1 MATPYRL
8 PPNYMR
14 HQGNSGRHFVGR
26 HYEREELKILINDE
40 DTQII
45 QVYGLPYVGKTSLV
59 KTVCE
64 ELKDEINPER
74 LHIKHIHISNNSSW
88 SDISNMYNTFTN
100 CSSIINTKW
109 KFCIFDDFQNI
120 QESFLQGFQELCDN
134 GIPLHRNLKII
145 LILSGGKPFQFDG
158 IRFGKCKVSPL
169 SIGDAQLLFGR
180 CSDIETN
187 DENKKQIHNIIRYAC
202 GLPGLLIYFAEKFSQ
217 FRHNFSFDDI
227 YKMICDETKLNDWLD
242 ECTINRRN
250 IKQEMDKYFSQLSLE
265 QQEAIKVLSYFPG
278 RFGIEEAV
286 EMTGSSSQPASKM
299 HVLMPLV
306 EQGLISSDLE
316 LQNFQVQELIRA
328 ITKQQID
335 NVHSNDL
342 VKLRYTNII
351 GKSLMKAQD
360 IYDKGLIYE
369 ALGIMK
375 NNWENI
381 SFLMKK
387 GIEAPSDGRTYGVYY
402 EITLKASNILMLC
415 HPRDSRQF
423 FQACL
428 QNSLLFGN
436 EEEQAFMNIAYGV
449 SLTDL
454 PGYGGYKE
462 AMEHYKKALDVLK
475 SRNIQYRQVLLYNS
489 MADNAHMRGNHV
501 EALNFAEMGYNMT
514 VNDASPQMV
523 QDAKIKCASALAYNL
538 SFVGYYDKCEKILTE
553 NLKKTSGLTSP
564 VLSKLL
570 NTMGVNYERNGSQY
584 NKAIKFYNA
593 ALSERLKIVTV
604 NPNISVISYSNVANL
619 LSRNFG
625 KHSKALQLLFSAKDI
640 QKKHRWLHMN
650 TSLVLHY
657 IGYVYLRMHEIS
669 NSLTYFHGALDI
681 YNQIHPNY
689 TGKMNIIHAIAHC
702 YLLKEE
708 FDKAKSCFKDMLEG
722 YSDRLLSGSSEAESL
737 SLALEHMVYLNLENP
752 QNQLFHLENLL
763 NEIRQLLK
771 RSVNEK
777 QKLRYSNAIA
787 KYHSLKLLLLDKLN
801 QNEERAG
808 LLMDSIPVLCIY
820 CKNFRQYLNCSQE
833 NYIHKVC
840 GLRSNLY
847 EIDIQQRLKIVE

>member
-8 PPNYMR
+8 PSNYMR
-14 HQGNSGRHFVGR
+14 QQGNSGRHFVGR
-26 HYEREELKILINDE
+26 HDDREKLKILIKDE

-45 QVYGLPYVGKTSLV
+45 QIYGLPYVGKTSLV

-100 CSSIINTKW
+100 CSTITNTKW
-109 KFCIFDDFQNI
+109 KICIFDDFQNI

-134 GIPLHRNLKII
+134 DFPLHRNLKII
-145 LILSGGKPFQFDG
+145 LILSSGEPFQFDG

-169 SIGDAQLLFGR
+169 SIKDAQLLFGR
-180 CSDIETN
+180 CSDIETD
-187 DENKKQIHNIIRYAC
+187 DENKEQIHNIIRYAC

-217 FRHNFSFDDI
+217 FHHHFSFDDI

-250 IKQEMDKYFSQLSLE
+250 IKQEMDKYFSQLSHK

-286 EMTGSSSQPASKM
+286 EMTDSSSQPASM
-299 HVLMPLV
+299 IRVLMPLV

-316 LQNFQVQELIRA
+316 LQTFQVQQLVRVLSM
-328 ITKQQID
+328 QQID

-342 VKLRYTNII
+342 VKLKYTNII

-369 ALGIMK
+369 ALGIMN

-387 GIEAPSDGRTYGVYY
+387 GIDAPSDGRTYGVYY
-402 EITLKASNILMLC
+402 EIAFKASDMLMIC

-423 FQACL
+423 FEACL

-436 EEEQAFMNIAYGV
+436 EEEQAFMKITYGV

-462 AMEHYKKALDVLK
+462 AMVYYKKAMDVLK
-475 SRNIQYRQVLLYNS
+475 SRNIQYRQMLLYNS
-489 MADNAHMRGNHV
+489 MAYNAYMRGNYV
-501 EALNFAEMGYNMT
+501 EALNFAEAGYNMT
-514 VNDASPQMV
+514 ADDANPQMV
-523 QDAKIKCASALAYNL
+523 LNARITCASTMAYNL
-538 SFVGYYDKCEKILTE
+538 LFVGFYDRCEKLLME
-553 NLKKTSGLTSP
+553 NLEKASHHPSLA
-564 VLSKLL
+564 VML
-570 NTMGVNYERNGSQY
+570 NTMGINYERNGAQMER
-584 NKAIKFYNA
+584 ALHFYNA
-593 ALSERLKIVTV
+593 SLVERLKVVTV
-604 NPNISVISYSNVANL
+604 NPKKSVIAYCNVANV
-619 LSRNFG
+619 LSQNCG
-625 KHSKALQLLFSAKDI
+625 KHHMALKLLFNAEKI
-640 QKKHRWLHMN
+640 QKNNGWLHIN
-650 TSLVLHY
+650 TGLVLIH
-657 IGYVYLRMHEIS
+657 IAQIYLRMCEIS
-669 NSLTYFHGALDI
+669 DCLTTLHEALAI
-681 YNQIHPNY
+681 YDHIDPNY
-689 TGKMNIIHAIAHC
+689 IGKIKVLQLIAHC
-702 YLLKEE
+702 YLLNEE
-708 FDKAKSCFKDMLEG
+708 FDNAKKYFKNISEVN
-722 YSDRLLSGSSEAESL
+722 SDNFLSSVSEVEVFSM
-737 SLALEHMVYLNLENP
+737 ALEHLVYLSLEDP
-752 QNQLFHLENLL
+752 QNQLIHIENILNHL
-763 NEIRQLLK
+763 RQLYK

-777 QKLRYSNAIA
+777 QKLRYFNAIG
-787 KYHSLKLLLLDKLN
+787 KYQSLKILLVDRLN

-808 LLMDSIPVLCIY
+808 LLMDSVPVLCNY
-820 CKNFRQYLNCSQE
+820 CKTFRQYFNCTQE
-833 NYIHKVC
+833 NYIHKLC
-840 GLRSNLY
+840 GLRSNLF
-847 EIDIQQRLKIVE
+847 EVEFQQQLKIVE

>member
-1 MATPYRL
+1 
-8 PPNYMR
+8 
-14 HQGNSGRHFVGR
+14 
-26 HYEREELKILINDE
+26 
-40 DTQII
+40 
-45 QVYGLPYVGKTSLV
+45 
-59 KTVCE
+59 
-64 ELKDEINPER
+64 
-74 LHIKHIHISNNSSW
+74 
-88 SDISNMYNTFTN
+88 MYNTFTN
-100 CSSIINTKW
+100 CSTITNTKW
-109 KFCIFDDFQNI
+109 KICIFDDFQNI
-120 QESFLQGFQELCDN
+120 HESFLPGFQELCDN
-134 GIPLHRNLKII
+134 DFSLHRNLKII
-145 LILSGGKPFQFDG
+145 LILSGGKPFQFDR

-180 CSDIETN
+180 CSDIESD
-187 DENKKQIHNIIRYAC
+187 DENKEQIHNIIRYAC
-202 GLPGLLIYFAEKFSQ
+202 GLPGLLIYFAEKISQ

-342 VKLRYTNII
+342 VKLKYTNII

-369 ALGIMK
+369 ALGIMN

-402 EITLKASNILMLC
+402 EITLKASDILMLC

-436 EEEQAFMNIAYGV
+436 EEEQALMNIAYGV

-475 SRNIQYRQVLLYNS
+475 SRNFQYRQVLLYNS
-489 MADNAHMRGNHV
+489 MAANAYMRGNHV
-501 EALNFAEMGYNMT
+501 EALN
-514 VNDASPQMV
+514 
-523 QDAKIKCASALAYNL
+523 
-538 SFVGYYDKCEKILTE
+538 
-553 NLKKTSGLTSP
+553 
-564 VLSKLL
+564 
-570 NTMGVNYERNGSQY
+570 
-584 NKAIKFYNA
+584 
-593 ALSERLKIVTV
+593 
-604 NPNISVISYSNVANL
+604 
-619 LSRNFG
+619 
-625 KHSKALQLLFSAKDI
+625 AKDI
-640 QKKHRWLHMN
+640 QKSKDGYTW
-650 TSLVLHY
+650 TPPWYCITLVMC
-657 IGYVYLRMHEIS
+657 ILRILTFFHE
-669 NSLTYFHGALDI
+669 ALDI

-689 TGKMNIIHAIAHC
+689 TGKMNVIHAIAHC

-708 FDKAKSCFKDMLEG
+708 FENAKSCFKDMLEG
-722 YSDRLLSGSSEAESL
+722 YSDRLLSGSSEAESP

-752 QNQLFHLENLL
+752 QNQLIHLENLL

-777 QKLRYSNAIA
+777 HKLRYSNAIA
-787 KYHSLKLLLLDKLN
+787 KYQSLKILLVDKLN
-801 QNEERAG
+801 RNEERAG
-808 LLMDSIPVLCIY
+808 LLMDSIPVLCHY
-820 CKNFRQYLNCSQE
+820 CKSFILYFNCTQE
-833 NYIHKVC
+833 NYIHKLC

>member
-26 HYEREELKILINDE
+26 HYEREELKILIKDE

-59 KTVCE
+59 KTVCQ

-100 CSSIINTKW
+100 CSSITNTKW
-109 KFCIFDDFQNI
+109 KICIFDDFQNI
-120 QESFLQGFQELCDN
+120 QESFLPGFQELCDN
-134 GIPLHRNLKII
+134 DFSLHRNLKII
-145 LILSGGKPFQFDG
+145 LILSGGKPFQFDR
-158 IRFGKCKVSPL
+158 IRFAECKVSPL
-169 SIGDAQLLFGR
+169 SIKDAQLLFGR
-180 CSDIETN
+180 CSDIETD
-187 DENKKQIHNIIRYAC
+187 DENKEQIHNIIRYAC

-217 FRHNFSFDDI
+217 FRHNFSFNDI

-250 IKQEMDKYFSQLSLE
+250 IKQEMDKYFSQLSHE
-265 QQEAIKVLSYFPG
+265 QQEALKVLSYFPG

-316 LQNFQVQELIRA
+316 LQYFQVQELIRA

-342 VKLRYTNII
+342 VKLKYTNII

-369 ALGIMK
+369 ALGIMN

-387 GIEAPSDGRTYGVYY
+387 GIDAPSDGRTYGVYY
-402 EITLKASNILMLC
+402 EITLKASDILMLC

-436 EEEQAFMNIAYGV
+436 EEEQALMNIAYGV

-454 PGYGGYKE
+454 P
-462 AMEHYKKALDVLK
+462 
-475 SRNIQYRQVLLYNS
+475 
-489 MADNAHMRGNHV
+489 
-501 EALNFAEMGYNMT
+501 
-514 VNDASPQMV
+514 
-523 QDAKIKCASALAYNL
+523 
-538 SFVGYYDKCEKILTE
+538 
-553 NLKKTSGLTSP
+553 
-564 VLSKLL
+564 
-570 NTMGVNYERNGSQY
+570 
-584 NKAIKFYNA
+584 
-593 ALSERLKIVTV
+593 
-604 NPNISVISYSNVANL
+604 
-619 LSRNFG
+619 
-625 KHSKALQLLFSAKDI
+625 
-640 QKKHRWLHMN
+640 
-650 TSLVLHY
+650 
-657 IGYVYLRMHEIS
+657 
-669 NSLTYFHGALDI
+669 
-681 YNQIHPNY
+681 
-689 TGKMNIIHAIAHC
+689 
-702 YLLKEE
+702 
-708 FDKAKSCFKDMLEG
+708 
-722 YSDRLLSGSSEAESL
+722 
-737 SLALEHMVYLNLENP
+737 
-752 QNQLFHLENLL
+752 
-763 NEIRQLLK
+763 
-771 RSVNEK
+771 
-777 QKLRYSNAIA
+777 
-787 KYHSLKLLLLDKLN
+787 
-801 QNEERAG
+801 
-808 LLMDSIPVLCIY
+808 
-820 CKNFRQYLNCSQE
+820 
-833 NYIHKVC
+833 
-840 GLRSNLY
+840 
-847 EIDIQQRLKIVE
+847 

>member
-26 HYEREELKILINDE
+26 HYEREELKILIKDE

-100 CSSIINTKW
+100 CSSITNTKW
-109 KFCIFDDFQNI
+109 KICIFDDFQNI
-120 QESFLQGFQELCDN
+120 QESFLPGFQELCDN
-134 GIPLHRNLKII
+134 DFPLHRNLKII
-145 LILSGGKPFQFDG
+145 LIFSGGKPFQFDG

-169 SIGDAQLLFGR
+169 SIKDAQLLFGR
-180 CSDIETN
+180 CSDIETD
-187 DENKKQIHNIIRYAC
+187 DENKEQIHNIIRYAC
-202 GLPGLLIYFAEKFSQ
+202 GLPGLLIYFAEIFSQ

-342 VKLRYTNII
+342 VKLKYTNII

-454 PGYGGYKE
+454 PDG
-462 AMEHYKKALDVLK
+462 
-475 SRNIQYRQVLLYNS
+475 
-489 MADNAHMRGNHV
+489 
-501 EALNFAEMGYNMT
+501 F
-514 VNDASPQMV
+514 
-523 QDAKIKCASALAYNL
+523 
-538 SFVGYYDKCEKILTE
+538 
-553 NLKKTSGLTSP
+553 
-564 VLSKLL
+564 
-570 NTMGVNYERNGSQY
+570 QY

-604 NPNISVISYSNVANL
+604 NPKISVISYSNVANL

-640 QKKHRWLHMN
+640 QKKHRWLHMD

-657 IGYVYLRMHEIS
+657 IGLVYLRILTFFHE
-669 NSLTYFHGALDI
+669 ALDI

-771 RSVNEK
+771 RSVHEK
-777 QKLRYSNAIA
+777 HKLRYSNAIA
-787 KYHSLKLLLLDKLN
+787 KYQSLKILLVDKLN
-801 QNEERAG
+801 RKEERAG
-808 LLMDSIPVLCIY
+808 LLMDSIPVLCHH
-820 CKNFRQYLNCSQE
+820 CKSFIRYFKCSRE
-833 NYIHKVC
+833 NYIHKLC

>member
-1 MATPYRL
+1 
-8 PPNYMR
+8 
-14 HQGNSGRHFVGR
+14 
-26 HYEREELKILINDE
+26 
-40 DTQII
+40 
-45 QVYGLPYVGKTSLV
+45 
-59 KTVCE
+59 
-64 ELKDEINPER
+64 
-74 LHIKHIHISNNSSW
+74 
-88 SDISNMYNTFTN
+88 MYNTFTN
-100 CSSIINTKW
+100 CSSITDTKW
-109 KFCIFDDFQNI
+109 KICIFDDFQNI
-120 QESFLQGFQELCDN
+120 QESFLPGFKDLCDN
-134 GIPLHRNLKII
+134 DFPLHINLKII
-145 LILSGGKPFQFDG
+145 FILSGGKPFQFDG
-158 IRFGKCKVSPL
+158 IRFGECKVSPL
-169 SIGDAQLLFGR
+169 SIKDAQLLFSR
-180 CSDIETN
+180 CSDIETD
-187 DENKKQIHNIIRYAC
+187 DENKEQIHNIIRYAC

-217 FRHNFSFDDI
+217 FHHNFSFNDI

-265 QQEAIKVLSYFPG
+265 QQDAIKVLSYFPG

-342 VKLRYTNII
+342 VKLKYTNII

-436 EEEQAFMNIAYGV
+436 EEEQALMNIAYGV

-475 SRNIQYRQVLLYNS
+475 SSNIQYRQMLLYNS
-489 MADNAHMRGNHV
+489 MAANAYMRGNHV
-501 EALNFAEMGYNMT
+501 EALK
-514 VNDASPQMV
+514 Q
-523 QDAKIKCASALAYNL
+523 
-538 SFVGYYDKCEKILTE
+538 
-553 NLKKTSGLTSP
+553 
-564 VLSKLL
+564 
-570 NTMGVNYERNGSQY
+570 
-584 NKAIKFYNA
+584 
-593 ALSERLKIVTV
+593 
-604 NPNISVISYSNVANL
+604 
-619 LSRNFG
+619 
-625 KHSKALQLLFSAKDI
+625 
-640 QKKHRWLHMN
+640 
-650 TSLVLHY
+650 
-657 IGYVYLRMHEIS
+657 EIS
-669 NSLTYFHGALDI
+669 NSLTYFHDALDI
-681 YNQIHPNY
+681 YNQINPNFIGRI
-689 TGKMNIIHAIAHC
+689 TVIHAIAHC

-708 FDKAKSCFKDMLEG
+708 FDKAKIIFQDILNG
-722 YSDRLLSGSSEAESL
+722 NTDHLLSSVSEVEVFSMAF
-737 SLALEHMVYLNLENP
+737 EHLVYLNLENP
-752 QNQLFHLENLL
+752 QNQLIHLENLL

-787 KYHSLKLLLLDKLN
+787 KYQSLKILLVDKLN

-808 LLMDSIPVLCIY
+808 LLMDSIPVLCNY
-820 CKNFRQYLNCSQE
+820 CKSFMLYFNCTQE
-833 NYIHKVC
+833 NYIHKLC

>member
-14 HQGNSGRHFVGR
+14 QQGNNGRHFVGR
-26 HYEREELKILINDE
+26 HDEREKLKILIKDE

-59 KTVCE
+59 KTVCQ

-100 CSSIINTKW
+100 CSTITNTKW
-109 KFCIFDDFQNI
+109 KICIFDDFQNI
-120 QESFLQGFQELCDN
+120 QESFLPGFQELCDN
-134 GIPLHRNLKII
+134 DFPLHPNLKII
-145 LILSGGKPFQFDG
+145 LILSGGEPFQFDG

-180 CSDIETN
+180 CSDIETD
-187 DENKKQIHNIIRYAC
+187 DENKEQIHNIIRYAC
-202 GLPGLLIYFAEKFSQ
+202 GLPGLLIYFAEKISQ
-217 FRHNFSFDDI
+217 FHHNFSFNDI

-250 IKQEMDKYFSQLSLE
+250 IKQEMDKYFSQLSHE
-265 QQEAIKVLSYFPG
+265 QQDAIKVLSYFPG

-286 EMTGSSSQPASKM
+286 EMTGSSSQPASM
-299 HVLMPLV
+299 IRVLMPLV

-316 LQNFQVQELIRA
+316 LQNFQVQELVRVLSM
-328 ITKQQID
+328 QQID

-342 VKLRYTNII
+342 VKLKYTNII

-381 SFLMKK
+381 SFILKK

-462 AMEHYKKALDVLK
+462 AMEHYKKALDVMK
-475 SRNIQYRQVLLYNS
+475 SRNIQYRQMLLYNS
-489 MADNAHMRGNHV
+489 MAYNAYMRGNYV
-501 EALNFAEMGYNMT
+501 EALNFAETGYNMT

-523 QDAKIKCASALAYNL
+523 QDAKIRCASTLAYNL
-538 SFVGYYDKCEKILTE
+538 SFVGYYDKCEKLLTE
-553 NLKKTSGLTSP
+553 NLEKMSDMTIPL
-564 VLSKLL
+564 LSTML
-570 NTMGVNYERNGSQY
+570 NTMGVNYERNGFQY
-584 NKAIKFYNA
+584 EKAFEFYNA

-604 NPNISVISYSNVANL
+604 NPKISVIAYCNVAKL

-625 KHSKALQLLFSAKDI
+625 KHNKALQLLFSAKNI
-640 QKKHRWLHMN
+640 QKKHSWLHIN

-657 IGYVYLRMHEIS
+657 IGLVYLRMHEIS
-669 NSLTYFHGALDI
+669 YSLTFFHEALEI
-681 YNQIHPNY
+681 YNQINPNY
-689 TGKMNIIHAIAHC
+689 TGKMDVIHAIAHC

-708 FDKAKSCFKDMLEG
+708 FDNATSCFQDILNG
-722 YSDRLLSGSSEAESL
+722 NTDHLLSSVSAVEGFSM
-737 SLALEHMVYLNLENP
+737 ALEHLVYLNLENP

-763 NEIRQLLK
+763 NEIRQLHK

-777 QKLRYSNAIA
+777 QKLRYSNAIG
-787 KYHSLKLLLLDKLN
+787 KYQSLKILLVDKLN
-801 QNEERAG
+801 QKEERAG
-808 LLMDSIPVLCIY
+808 LMDSIPVLCHH
-820 CKNFRQYLNCSQE
+820 CKSFMLYFNCSQE
-833 NYIHKVC
+833 NYIHKLC
-840 GLRSNLY
+840 GRRSNLY

>member
-1 MATPYRL
+1 
-8 PPNYMR
+8 
-14 HQGNSGRHFVGR
+14 
-26 HYEREELKILINDE
+26 
-40 DTQII
+40 
-45 QVYGLPYVGKTSLV
+45 
-59 KTVCE
+59 
-64 ELKDEINPER
+64 
-74 LHIKHIHISNNSSW
+74 
-88 SDISNMYNTFTN
+88 MYNTFTN
-100 CSSIINTKW
+100 CSTITNTKW
-109 KFCIFDDFQNI
+109 KICIFDDFQNI
-120 QESFLQGFQELCDN
+120 QESFLPGFQELCDN
-134 GIPLHRNLKII
+134 GFPLHPNLKII
-145 LILSGGKPFQFDG
+145 LILSGGEPFQFDG
-158 IRFGKCKVSPL
+158 IRFGECKVSPL
-169 SIGDAQLLFGR
+169 SIKDAQLLFGR
-180 CSDIETN
+180 CSDIETD
-187 DENKKQIHNIIRYAC
+187 DENKEQIHNIIRYAC
-202 GLPGLLIYFAEKFSQ
+202 SLPGLLIYFAEKFSQ
-217 FRHNFSFDDI
+217 FHHNFSFNDI

-242 ECTINRRN
+242 ECTINRRK

-286 EMTGSSSQPASKM
+286 EMTGSSSQPASM
-299 HVLMPLV
+299 IRVLMPLV

-316 LQNFQVQELIRA
+316 LQNFQVQELVRVLSM
-328 ITKQQID
+328 QQID

-342 VKLRYTNII
+342 VKLKYTNII

-381 SFLMKK
+381 SFILKK

-402 EITLKASNILMLC
+402 EITLKASDILMLC

-454 PGYGGYKE
+454 P
-462 AMEHYKKALDVLK
+462 D
-475 SRNIQYRQVLLYNS
+475 
-489 MADNAHMRGNHV
+489 
-501 EALNFAEMGYNMT
+501 
-514 VNDASPQMV
+514 
-523 QDAKIKCASALAYNL
+523 
-538 SFVGYYDKCEKILTE
+538 
-553 NLKKTSGLTSP
+553 
-564 VLSKLL
+564 
-570 NTMGVNYERNGSQY
+570 GSQY

-604 NPNISVISYSNVANL
+604 NPKISVISYCNVANL

-640 QKKHRWLHMN
+640 QKKHRWLHMD

-657 IGYVYLRMHEIS
+657 TGYVYLRILTFFHE
-669 NSLTYFHGALDI
+669 ALDI

-689 TGKMNIIHAIAHC
+689 TGKMNVIHAIAHC

-708 FDKAKSCFKDMLEG
+708 FENAKSCFKDMLEG
-722 YSDRLLSGSSEAESL
+722 YSDRLLSGSSEAESP

-752 QNQLFHLENLL
+752 QNQLIHLENLL

-777 QKLRYSNAIA
+777 HKLRYSNAIA
-787 KYHSLKLLLLDKLN
+787 KYQSLKILLVDKLN
-801 QNEERAG
+801 RNEERAG
-808 LLMDSIPVLCIY
+808 LLMDSIPVLCHY
-820 CKNFRQYLNCSQE
+820 CKSFILYFNCTQE
-833 NYIHKVC
+833 NYIHKLC

>member
-8 PPNYMR
+8 PSNYMGQ
-14 HQGNSGRHFVGR
+14 QGNSGRHFVGR
-26 HYEREELKILINDE
+26 HDEREKLKILIKDE

-59 KTVCE
+59 KTVCQ

-100 CSSIINTKW
+100 CSSITNTKW

-120 QESFLQGFQELCDN
+120 QESFLPGFQELCDN
-134 GIPLHRNLKII
+134 DFPLHPNLKIL
-145 LILSGGKPFQFDG
+145 LILSGGEPFQFDG
-158 IRFGKCKVSPL
+158 ISFGKCKVSPL
-169 SIGDAQLLFGR
+169 SIKDGQHLFCR
-180 CSDIETN
+180 CSNIEKDDDN
-187 DENKKQIHNIIRYAC
+187 EEQIHNIIRYAC

-217 FRHNFSFDDI
+217 FRHNFSFNDI

-250 IKQEMDKYFSQLSLE
+250 IKQEMDKYFSQLSHK

-286 EMTGSSSQPASKM
+286 EMTDSSSQPASKM

-342 VKLRYTNII
+342 VKLKYTNII

-402 EITLKASNILMLC
+402 EITLKASDILMLC

-454 PGYGGYKE
+454 PGY
-462 AMEHYKKALDVLK
+462 
-475 SRNIQYRQVLLYNS
+475 
-489 MADNAHMRGNHV
+489 
-501 EALNFAEMGYNMT
+501 
-514 VNDASPQMV
+514 
-523 QDAKIKCASALAYNL
+523 
-538 SFVGYYDKCEKILTE
+538 YDKCEKILTE
-553 NLKKTSGLTSP
+553 NLKKISGSSNP

-604 NPNISVISYSNVANL
+604 NPQISVISYSNVANL

-650 TSLVLHY
+650 TSLVLRY
-657 IGYVYLRMHEIS
+657 IGLVYLRMQEIS
-669 NSLTYFHGALDI
+669 NSLTYFHDALDI
-681 YNQIHPNY
+681 YNQINPNFIGRI
-689 TGKMNIIHAIAHC
+689 TVIHAIAHC

-708 FDKAKSCFKDMLEG
+708 FDNAKIIFQDILNG
-722 YSDRLLSGSSEAESL
+722 NTDHLLSSVSEVEVFSMAF
-737 SLALEHMVYLNLENP
+737 EHLVYLNLENP

>member
-1 MATPYRL
+1 
-8 PPNYMR
+8 
-14 HQGNSGRHFVGR
+14 
-26 HYEREELKILINDE
+26 
-40 DTQII
+40 
-45 QVYGLPYVGKTSLV
+45 
-59 KTVCE
+59 
-64 ELKDEINPER
+64 
-74 LHIKHIHISNNSSW
+74 
-88 SDISNMYNTFTN
+88 MYNTFIN
-100 CSSIINTKW
+100 CSSITNTKW
-109 KFCIFDDFQNI
+109 KICIFDDFQNI
-120 QESFLQGFQELCDN
+120 HESFLPGFQELCDN
-134 GIPLHRNLKII
+134 DFSLHRNLKII
-145 LILSGGKPFQFDG
+145 LILSGGKPFQFDR
-158 IRFGKCKVSPL
+158 IRFAECKVSPL
-169 SIGDAQLLFGR
+169 SIKDAQLLFGR
-180 CSDIETN
+180 CSDIETD
-187 DENKKQIHNIIRYAC
+187 DENKEQIHNIIRYAC

-217 FRHNFSFDDI
+217 FRHNFSFNDI

-250 IKQEMDKYFSQLSLE
+250 IKQEMDKYFSQLSHE
-265 QQEAIKVLSYFPG
+265 QQDAIKVLSYFPG

-306 EQGLISSDLE
+306 EQDLISSDLE
-316 LQNFQVQELIRA
+316 LQYFQVQELIRA

-342 VKLRYTNII
+342 VKLKYTNII

-369 ALGIMK
+369 ALGIMN

-387 GIEAPSDGRTYGVYY
+387 GIDAPSDGRTYGVYY
-402 EITLKASNILMLC
+402 EITLKASDILMLC

-436 EEEQAFMNIAYGV
+436 EEEQALMNIAYGV

-454 PGYGGYKE
+454 PEYFLGFSTGYGGYKE

-475 SRNIQYRQVLLYNS
+475 SRRIQYRQVLLYNS
-489 MADNAHMRGNHV
+489 MADNAYMRGNHV

-523 QDAKIKCASALAYNL
+523 QDAKIKCASTLAYNL
-538 SFVGYYDKCEKILTE
+538 SFVD
-553 NLKKTSGLTSP
+553 
-564 VLSKLL
+564 
-570 NTMGVNYERNGSQY
+570 GSQY

-604 NPNISVISYSNVANL
+604 NPKISVISYCNVANV

-657 IGYVYLRMHEIS
+657 TGYVYLRILTFFHE
-669 NSLTYFHGALDI
+669 ALDI

-689 TGKMNIIHAIAHC
+689 TGKMNVIHAIAHC

-708 FDKAKSCFKDMLEG
+708 FENAKSCFKDMLEG
-722 YSDRLLSGSSEAESL
+722 YSDRLLSGSSEAESP

-752 QNQLFHLENLL
+752 QNQLIHLENLL

-777 QKLRYSNAIA
+777 HKLRYSNAIA
-787 KYHSLKLLLLDKLN
+787 KYQSLKILLVDKLN
-801 QNEERAG
+801 RNEERAG
-808 LLMDSIPVLCIY
+808 LLMDSIPVLCHY
-820 CKNFRQYLNCSQE
+820 CKSFILYFNCTQE
-833 NYIHKVC
+833 NYIHKLC

>member
-1 MATPYRL
+1 MIDKDGIRPLPEKVDAIRNFPAPTSLRKLREFLGLVNFYRRFIPHCADAARLLTDLLRNRTRKNEDITLNEEELTSFNDLKEMLANASMLVFPSMATPYRL
-8 PPNYMR
+8 PSNYMR
-14 HQGNSGRHFVGR
+14 QQGNSGRHFVGR
-26 HYEREELKILINDE
+26 HDEREKLKILIKDE

-59 KTVCE
+59 KTVCQ

-100 CSSIINTKW
+100 CSTITNTKW
-109 KFCIFDDFQNI
+109 KICIFDDLQNI
-120 QESFLQGFQELCDN
+120 QESFLPGFQELCDN
-134 GIPLHRNLKII
+134 GFPLHRNLKII
-145 LILSGGKPFQFDG
+145 LILSGGEPFQFDG

-169 SIGDAQLLFGR
+169 SIKDAQLLFGR
-180 CSDIETN
+180 CSDIETD
-187 DENKKQIHNIIRYAC
+187 DENKEQIHNIIRYAC
-202 GLPGLLIYFAEKFSQ
+202 SLPGLLIYFAEKISQ
-217 FRHNFSFDDI
+217 FHHHLSFDDI

-242 ECTINRRN
+242 ECTINRRK

-265 QQEAIKVLSYFPG
+265 QQEALKVLSYFPG

-286 EMTGSSSQPASKM
+286 DMTGSSSQPASM
-299 HVLMPLV
+299 IRVLMPLV

-316 LQNFQVQELIRA
+316 LQNFQVQELVRVLSM
-328 ITKQQID
+328 QQID

-342 VKLRYTNII
+342 VKLKYTNII

-381 SFLMKK
+381 SFILKK

-402 EITLKASNILMLC
+402 EMTLKASDILMLC

-454 PGYGGYKE
+454 P
-462 AMEHYKKALDVLK
+462 
-475 SRNIQYRQVLLYNS
+475 
-489 MADNAHMRGNHV
+489 
-501 EALNFAEMGYNMT
+501 
-514 VNDASPQMV
+514 
-523 QDAKIKCASALAYNL
+523 
-538 SFVGYYDKCEKILTE
+538 E
-553 NLKKTSGLTSP
+553 NLEKMSGLTIP
-564 VLSKLL
+564 LLSKML

-604 NPNISVISYSNVANL
+604 NPKISVISYCNVANL

-640 QKKHRWLHMN
+640 KR
-650 TSLVLHY
+650 S
-657 IGYVYLRMHEIS
+657 IDGYTWTPPCLTFFHE
-669 NSLTYFHGALDI
+669 ALDI

-689 TGKMNIIHAIAHC
+689 TGKMNVIHAIAHC

-708 FDKAKSCFKDMLEG
+708 FENAKSCFKDMLEG
-722 YSDRLLSGSSEAESL
+722 YSDRLLSGSSEAESP

-752 QNQLFHLENLL
+752 QNQLIHLENLL

-777 QKLRYSNAIA
+777 HKLRYSNAIA
-787 KYHSLKLLLLDKLN
+787 KYQSLKILLVDKLN
-801 QNEERAG
+801 RNEERAG
-808 LLMDSIPVLCIY
+808 LLMDSIPVLCHY
-820 CKNFRQYLNCSQE
+820 CKSFILYFNCTQE
-833 NYIHKVC
+833 NYIHKLC